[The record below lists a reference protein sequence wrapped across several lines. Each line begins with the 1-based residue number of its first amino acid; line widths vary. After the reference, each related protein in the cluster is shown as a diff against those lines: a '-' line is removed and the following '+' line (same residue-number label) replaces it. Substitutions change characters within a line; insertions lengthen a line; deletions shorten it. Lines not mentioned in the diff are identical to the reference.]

1 MSEGGPAP
9 LSCPRPRSNNTFS
22 RGASCSVRHTS
33 WLYLARAAVDT
44 FAFIAASM
52 SGAEWCCQFCGRA
65 FTEERSK
72 KRHEKNK
79 SCSPQ
84 AQPGPSMPTHITD
97 GITRLKPL
105 KPELVGLLPRSPY
118 ARFMILKELG
128 MCSEGF
134 PLVYSFRGSGT
145 RYEFVKALNIN
156 INDP

>member
-1 MSEGGPAP
+1 MPGE
-9 LSCPRPRSNNTFS
+9 
-22 RGASCSVRHTS
+22 
-33 WLYLARAAVDT
+33 
-44 FAFIAASM
+44 
-52 SGAEWCCQFCGRA
+52 EWFCQFCGRT

-84 AQPGPSMPTHITD
+84 PGPCLPTVIPTD

-128 MCSEGF
+128 MCAEGF
-134 PLVYSFRGSGT
+134 PLLYSFRGTGT
-145 RYEFVKALNIN
+145 RYEFVKAQNIN
-156 INDP
+156 INDLLTLNGNKDLFSQLLYFWSMMLM